1 MKLDGLCYT
10 SPYTFTVTQRIQ
22 LQLVP
27 PLISGALYGI
37 SATLK
42 MERRNEAGYEQS
54 MADGKCVLMAL
65 WHESIGMAAY
75 HTRGRNV
82 HTTTSFSYDG
92 ELAARIIPYFGS
104 EAIRGS
110 SSRGGKGALEELV
123 KATQKVPCIGITM
136 DGPRGPR
143 RVAKAGLAI
152 IAGRTQTPI
161 IPLAYGFRN
170 PYRMRSWDKFAV
182 AKPFSS
188 VISQFGDVIP
198 PPVDDSPEAV
208 EAKRLEVQD
217 TLNDLHKALE
227 REVDDAGCMD
237 WDTYTGT
244 LPEA

>member
-1 MKLDGLCYT
+1 MKLDGLVYT
-10 SPYTFTVTQRIQ
+10 SPHTFTLSQRIN
-22 LQLVP
+22 LQVLP
-27 PLISGALYGI
+27 PIIAGLLYGI
-37 SATLK
+37 SKTVKL
-42 MERRNEAGYEQS
+42 ERRNDEGYDAS

-104 EAIRGS
+104 EAVRGS
-110 SSRGGKGALEELV
+110 SSRGGKGALEQLV
-123 KATQKVPCIGITM
+123 KAADIVPCIGITM

-143 RVAKAGLAI
+143 RVAKSGLAI

-161 IPLAYGFRN
+161 IPVAYGFQN

-182 AKPFSS
+182 PRPFSR
-188 VISQFGDVIP
+188 VISQFGPIIAP
-198 PPVDDSPEAV
+198 PPDDSPESV

-217 TLNDLHKALE
+217 TLNEMHKGLE
-227 REVDDAGCMD
+227 TEIGDSACMD
-237 WDTYTGT
+237 WSTYTGE
-244 LPEA
+244 LPED